1 MNTFEILKENITIP
15 KKDLADKL
23 GMSKESL
30 YKWLDGS
37 NKSPLDRLEVI
48 LDNSDSSAILD
59 YLCQREGGYYMHTHS
74 KNVKVSSI
82 CAQACKEFGELL
94 AVISNSIED
103 DVVTRRE
110 LSQIQKEWNDLLNL
124 MQSFLREKADILKQ
138 DVTL

>member
-37 NKSPLDRLEVI
+37 NKSPLDRIEVI

-74 KNVKVSSI
+74 KKVNVSSI

-124 MQSFLREKADILKQ
+124 MQSFLREKAEILKQ

>member
-37 NKSPLDRLEVI
+37 NKSPLDRIEVI

-74 KNVKVSSI
+74 KKVNVSSI